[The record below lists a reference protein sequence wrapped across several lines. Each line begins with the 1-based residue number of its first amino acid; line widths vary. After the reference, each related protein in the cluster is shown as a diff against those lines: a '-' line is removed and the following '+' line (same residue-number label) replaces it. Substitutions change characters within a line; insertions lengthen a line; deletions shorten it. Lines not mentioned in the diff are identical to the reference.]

1 MKRLRRG
8 CGYSRL
14 VISRGLPEKMRTSTF
29 GFSSGR
35 GISFGIREV
44 IRALEGIETLNIY
57 LSSQMVE
64 YMSVPFC
71 IWNICWKLLNRDSM
85 ADNIFDIN
93 REVNLHRF
101 WWLWN
106 DVWMRNIHLGISLYR
121 WAILCL
127 LEIPSV
133 IWLKFFHL
141 VDNRLTLLCRERK
154 ESSILKEYPKE
165 IPCIE

>member
-101 WWLWN
+101 
-106 DVWMRNIHLGISLYR
+106 
-121 WAILCL
+121 
-127 LEIPSV
+127 
-133 IWLKFFHL
+133 
-141 VDNRLTLLCRERK
+141 
-154 ESSILKEYPKE
+154 
-165 IPCIE
+165 